1 MSRLIPFLP
10 PFPPL
15 IDRELK
21 VFCMTLLC
29 RLLLSLLL
37 LIPSLLRAAER
48 DGAAIYREMCA
59 SCHGDKGQGS
69 KDYPEPLIGDRS
81 LGQLSHYIDRQMP
94 EGEPEKLNAADS
106 ALVAKY
112 IHEAFYSPVAQARNK
127 PARIDLSR
135 LTVKQYQNTVT
146 DLLASFRQPGSGFQ
160 ELGLKGDYYKGRR
173 IDRRNR
179 VIERVDATVDFTF
192 ENKTPDEK
200 IEGPEFGISWE
211 GSVFAPETGEYEF
224 VVQTEH
230 SVRLWVNQSF
240 FNGPPPLIDQG
251 VKSGNDTEYRASI
264 TLLGGRVYPIR
275 LEYIK
280 GKGGVGDPN
289 LNKDVNKLGKSSIKL
304 LWVMPKRT
312 QEIIPAYYLTTSKN
326 PELYVVNAPF
336 PPDDRSIGYERA
348 NTISKAWDNATT
360 DGALEVANY
369 VVDRFRTL
377 SGDVAIDSKE
387 ESRVKDFCYKFV
399 ERAFRRPL
407 TPEQKTYFV
416 DRHFKDSPDRTTA
429 VKRIVILALKSPR
442 FLYREVGLPS
452 ENSAT
457 PDQYDVASRLSFGLW
472 DSMPDAKLLK
482 AAADKKLETRDQ
494 LVAEATRMQTDLRA
508 RDKLRG
514 FMLQWLRIDQPID
527 MAKDEKLFPEFN
539 KEIIND
545 LRTSLELSL
554 QDFLTSKE
562 PDFRKFLL
570 DEELYLNGRLAKL
583 YGADLPADSPFKKV
597 KLDADKRAGILT
609 HPYMLSVFAYNG
621 TSSPIHRGVF
631 LARSMLG
638 RVIKPPQEAFTPIA
652 PDLHP
657 SLNTRER
664 VTLQTKAEACQLC
677 HNMINP
683 LGFSLENFDAI
694 GKYRAEEKARPVDA
708 EGSYVSRDDKTVK
721 FRGARELGK
730 FLAESPEVSTALTQQ
745 LFQYEIK
752 QPIRAYGSN
761 QLEKL
766 QQDYV
771 KNGYNF
777 QRLAREI
784 VVTAA
789 LPLSLAGE

>member
-1 MSRLIPFLP
+1 MTFSRL
-10 PFPPL
+10 
-15 IDRELK
+15 
-21 VFCMTLLC
+21 
-29 RLLLSLLL
+29 LLLSLFALL
-37 LIPSLLRAAER
+37 PSLLRAAER
-48 DGAAIYREMCA
+48 DGATIYRELCA
-59 SCHGDKGQGS
+59 SCHGAQGQGS
-69 KDYPEPLIGDRS
+69 KDYPEPLTGDRS
-81 LGQLSHYIDRQMP
+81 LGQLSHYIDKNMP
-94 EGEPEKLNAADS
+94 EGDPDALNAADS
-106 ALVAKY
+106 ATVGKY

-146 DLLASFRQPGSGFQ
+146 DLIASFRQPGSGFG
-160 ELGLKGDYYKGRR
+160 ELGLKADYYKGRR
-173 IDRRNR
+173 HDNKNKAFD
-179 VIERVDATVDFTF
+179 RVDPTVDFTF
-192 ENKTPDEK
+192 DNKTPDAK
-200 IEGPEFGISWE
+200 IEGPEFAIRWE

-230 SVRLWVNQSF
+230 SVRLWVNQPF
-240 FNGPPPLIDQG
+240 FNGPAPIIDQG
-251 VKSGNDTEYRASI
+251 VKSGNDTEYRATV
-264 TLLGGRVYPIR
+264 TLQGGRVYPIK

-280 GKGGVGDPN
+280 GKGGVGDPK
-289 LNKDVNKLGKSSIKL
+289 LNKDVDKLGKSSIKL
-304 LWVMPKRT
+304 LWVMPRRT
-312 QEIIPAYYLTTSKN
+312 QEIIPAYYLTTARN
-326 PELYVVNAPF
+326 PEQFVVTTPF

-348 NTISKAWDNATT
+348 NTISKAWENATT
-360 DGALEVANY
+360 DGAIETANY
-369 VVDRFRTL
+369 VVERFKTL
-377 SGDVAIDSKE
+377 SGDVPLDTKE
-387 ESRVKDFCYKFV
+387 EPKIKDWCYKFV

-407 TPEQKTYFV
+407 TTEQKAYFV
-416 DRHFKDSPDRTTA
+416 DRHFTEAPDRTNA
-429 VKRIVILALKSPR
+429 VKRVVLLALKSPR
-442 FLYREVGLPS
+442 FLYREVGS
-452 ENSAT
+452 EK
-457 PDQYDVASRLSFGLW
+457 PDQYDVAARLSFGLW
-472 DSMPDAKLLK
+472 DSLPDAKLLK
-482 AAADKKLETRDQ
+482 AAADKKLETREQ
-494 LVAEATRMQTDLRA
+494 LVAEATRMQSDLRA

-527 MAKDEKLFPEFN
+527 MAKDEKLFPEF
-539 KEIIND
+539 KAETIND

-562 PDFRKFLL
+562 PDFRQFLL

-583 YGADLPADSPFKKV
+583 YGADLPEDAPFKKV

-664 VTLQTKAEACQLC
+664 ITLQTKAEACQLC
-677 HNMINP
+677 HTMINP
-683 LGFSLENFDAI
+683 LGFALENYDAI
-694 GKYRAEEKARPVDA
+694 GKYREQEKNRPIDA
-708 EGSYVSRDDKTVK
+708 VGSYVSRDDKTVK

-730 FLAESPEVSTALTQQ
+730 FLAESPETSAALTQQ
-745 LFQYEIK
+745 LFQFEIK
-752 QPIRAYGSN
+752 QPIRAYGSDR
-761 QLEKL
+761 LEKL
-766 QQDYV
+766 REDYV

-789 LPLSLAGE
+789 LPRPLAGE

>member
-1 MSRLIPFLP
+1 MLSLR
-10 PFPPL
+10 
-15 IDRELK
+15 
-21 VFCMTLLC
+21 
-29 RLLLSLLL
+29 SLLL
-37 LIPSLLRAAER
+37 LSFVTSASLLPSSIRAAEK
-48 DGAAIYREMCA
+48 DGATIYREMCA

-81 LGQLSHYIDRQMP
+81 LNQLSHYIDRQMP
-94 EGEPEKLNAADS
+94 EGEPEKLDAAGS

-146 DLLASFRQPGSGFQ
+146 DLLASFRQPGSGFG
-160 ELGLKGDYYKGRR
+160 ELGLKAEYYKGRR
-173 IDRRNR
+173 HDGKNK
-179 VIERVDATVDFTF
+179 VFDRVDATVDFTYDN
-192 ENKTPDEK
+192 ETPDKK
-200 IEGPEFGISWE
+200 IEGPEFAIRWE

-230 SVRLWVNQSF
+230 SCRLWVNQSF
-240 FNGPPPLIDQG
+240 FNGPPPIIDQG
-251 VKSGNDTEYRASI
+251 VKSGTDTEYRATI
-264 TLLGGRVYPIR
+264 TLLGGRVYPIK

-280 GKGGVGDPN
+280 GKAGVGDPN
-289 LNKDVNKLGKSSIKL
+289 LNKDVNKLGRSSIKL

-312 QEIIPAYYLTTSKN
+312 QEIIPAYYLTTARNS
-326 PELYVVNAPF
+326 ELYVVKTPF

-369 VVDRFRTL
+369 VVDRFKSL

-407 TPEQKTYFV
+407 TPEQKTHFV
-416 DRHFKDSPDRTTA
+416 DRHFKDVTDRTAA
-429 VKRIVILALKSPR
+429 VKRVVILALKSPR
-442 FLYREVGLPS
+442 FLYREVGT
-452 ENSAT
+452 EK

-472 DSMPDAKLLK
+472 DSLPDAKLLK
-482 AAADKKLETRDQ
+482 LAADKKLETRDQ
-494 LVAEATRMQTDLRA
+494 LVAEASRMQSDLRA

-539 KEIIND
+539 KDVIRD

-554 QDFLTSKE
+554 QEFLTSKE

-583 YGADLPADSPFKKV
+583 YGADLPEDSPFKKV

-694 GKYRAEEKARPVDA
+694 GKFREQEKSRAVDA

-752 QPIRAYGSN
+752 QPIRAYGSDR
-761 QLEKL
+761 LEKL

-789 LPLSLAGE
+789 LPRSLAGE

>member
-1 MSRLIPFLP
+1 
-10 PFPPL
+10 
-15 IDRELK
+15 
-21 VFCMTLLC
+21 MTWL
-29 RLLLSLLL
+29 RLLLLPLIALL
-37 LIPSLLRAAER
+37 PSVLRAAEK
-48 DGAAIYREMCA
+48 DGPTIYRELCA
-59 SCHGDKGQGS
+59 SCHGEKGQGS

-81 LGQLSHYIDRQMP
+81 LGQLTHYIDKQMP
-94 EGEPEKLNAADS
+94 EGEPEKLDAAGS

-135 LTVKQYQNTVT
+135 LTVKQYQNSVT
-146 DLLASFRQPGSGFQ
+146 DLIASFRQSGGGLG
-160 ELGLKGDYYKGRR
+160 EPGLKAEYYKGRR
-173 IDRRNR
+173 HDPKNK
-179 VIERVDATVDFTF
+179 VLERVDAAIDFTYD
-192 ENKTPDEK
+192 NKTPDEK
-200 IEGPEFGISWE
+200 IEGPEFAVRWE
-211 GSVFAPETGEYEF
+211 GSVFAPETGDYEF

-230 SVRLWVNQSF
+230 SCRLWVNQSF
-240 FNGPPPLIDQG
+240 FNGPPPIIDQG
-251 VKSGNDTEYRASI
+251 VKSGNDTEYRATV
-264 TLLGGRVYPIR
+264 TLLGGRVYPIK

-280 GKGGVGDPN
+280 GKSGVGDPK
-289 LNKDVNKLGKSSIKL
+289 LNKDVDKLGKSSIHL
-304 LWVMPKRT
+304 LWVPPRRSL
-312 QEIIPAYYLTTSKN
+312 EVIPARCLTTAKN
-326 PELYVVNAPF
+326 PELYVVKTPF

-360 DGALEVANY
+360 DGALEAANY
-369 VVDRFRTL
+369 VIERFKTL
-377 SGDVAIDSKE
+377 SGDVPLDTKE
-387 ESRVKDFCYKFV
+387 EPKVKEFCYKFV

-407 TPEQKTYFV
+407 TPEQKTHFV
-416 DRHFKDSPDRTTA
+416 DRHFTEAPDRTNA
-429 VKRIVILALKSPR
+429 VKRVVLLALKSPR
-442 FLYREVGLPS
+442 FLYREVGS
-452 ENSAT
+452 EK
-457 PDQYDVASRLSFGLW
+457 PDQYDVAARLSFGLW
-472 DSMPDAKLLK
+472 DSMPDTKLLK

-494 LVAEATRMQTDLRA
+494 LVAEATRMQSDLRA

-527 MAKDEKLFPEFN
+527 MAKDEKLFPEF
-539 KEIIND
+539 KPETISD

-583 YGADLPADSPFKKV
+583 YGADLPADAPFQKV
-597 KLDADKRAGILT
+597 KLDADQRAGILT
-609 HPYMLSVFAYNG
+609 HPYLLSVFAYNG

-664 VTLQTKAEACQLC
+664 ITLQTKAEACQLC

-694 GKYRAEEKARPVDA
+694 GKFRAEEKKRPVDA
-708 EGSYVSRDDKTVK
+708 QGSYISRDDKTVK

-745 LFQYEIK
+745 LFQFEIK
-752 QPIRAYGSN
+752 QPIRAYGSDR
-761 QLEKL
+761 LEKL

-789 LPLSLAGE
+789 LPRPLAGE

>member
-1 MSRLIPFLP
+1 MLALRALILFL
-10 PFPPL
+10 L
-15 IDRELK
+15 
-21 VFCMTLLC
+21 VLL
-29 RLLLSLLL
+29 
-37 LIPSLLRAAER
+37 PSLARAAER
-48 DGAAIYREMCA
+48 DGATIYREMCA

-81 LGQLSHYIDRQMP
+81 LGQLGHYIDKNMP
-94 EGEPEKLNAADS
+94 EGDPDSLNAADS
-106 ALVAKY
+106 ASVAKY
-112 IHEAFYSPVAQARNK
+112 IHESFYSPVAQARNK
-127 PARIDLSR
+127 PARIELSR
-135 LTVKQYQNTVT
+135 LTVKQYQNSVT
-146 DLLASFRQPGSGFQ
+146 DLLASFLPPGGGLG
-160 ELGLKGDYYKGRR
+160 EPGLKADYYKGRR
-173 IDRRNR
+173 HDNKNKILQ
-179 VIERVDATVDFTF
+179 RVDATVDFTF
-192 ENKTPDEK
+192 DNKTPDEK
-200 IEGPEFGISWE
+200 IEGPEFAIRWE
-211 GSVFAPETGEYEF
+211 GSVYAPETGEYEF
-224 VVQTEH
+224 VVRTEH
-230 SVRLWVNQSF
+230 SCRLWVNQPAF
-240 FNGPPPLIDQG
+240 GATPIIDRG
-251 VKSGNDTEYRASI
+251 VKSGNDTEYRATV
-264 TLLGGRVYPIR
+264 TLLGGHVYPLM

-280 GKGGVGDPN
+280 GKSGVGDPK
-289 LNKDVNKLGKSSIKL
+289 LNKDVDKLGKSSIHL
-304 LWVMPKRT
+304 LWVPPRRAL
-312 QEIIPAYYLTTSKN
+312 EVIPARCLTTNKN
-326 PELYVVNAPF
+326 RDLFVVKTPF

-360 DGALEVANY
+360 DGAIEAANY
-369 VVDRFRTL
+369 VVERFKTL
-377 SGDVAIDSKE
+377 SGDVPLDTPE
-387 ESRVKDFCYKFV
+387 EQKVKDWCYKFV

-407 TPEQKTYFV
+407 TTEQKTYFV
-416 DRHFKDSPDRTTA
+416 DRHFSEAPDRTNA
-429 VKRIVILALKSPR
+429 VKRVVLLALKSPR
-442 FLYREVGLPS
+442 FLYREVGS
-452 ENSAT
+452 EK
-457 PDQYDVASRLSFGLW
+457 PDQYDIAARLSFGLW
-472 DSMPDAKLLK
+472 DSLPDAKLLK
-482 AAADKKLETRDQ
+482 AAAEKKLETREQ
-494 LVAEATRMQTDLRA
+494 IVAEATRMQSDLRA

-539 KEIIND
+539 NDTISD

-562 PDFRKFLL
+562 PDFRQFLL

-583 YGADLPADSPFKKV
+583 YGADLPADAPFQKV

-683 LGFSLENFDAI
+683 LGFALENFDAI
-694 GKYRAEEKARPVDA
+694 GKYRADEKKRPIDA

-721 FRGARELGK
+721 FRGARELGR
-730 FLAESPEVSTALTQQ
+730 FLAESPEASAALTQQ

-752 QPIRAYGSN
+752 QPIRAYGSDR
-761 QLEKL
+761 LEKL

-789 LPLSLAGE
+789 LPLPLTGE

>member
-1 MSRLIPFLP
+1 
-10 PFPPL
+10 
-15 IDRELK
+15 
-21 VFCMTLLC
+21 MTWL
-29 RLLLSLLL
+29 RLLLLPVVALL
-37 LIPSLLRAAER
+37 PSLVCAAEK
-48 DGAAIYREMCA
+48 DGPTIYREMCA

-81 LGQLSHYIDRQMP
+81 LGQLSHYIDKQMP
-94 EGEPEKLNAADS
+94 EGEPEKLDAAGS
-106 ALVAKY
+106 ATVAKY
-112 IHEAFYSPVAQARNK
+112 IHETFYSPVAQARNK

-146 DLLASFRQPGSGFQ
+146 DLVASFRQPGSGLGEQ
-160 ELGLKGDYYKGRR
+160 GLKAEYYKGRR
-173 IDRRNR
+173 HDNKNKALD
-179 VIERVDATVDFTF
+179 RVDATVDFTYD
-192 ENKTPDEK
+192 NKTPDEK
-200 IEGPEFGISWE
+200 IEGPEFAVRWE
-211 GSVFAPETGEYEF
+211 GSVFAPETGDYEF

-230 SVRLWVNQSF
+230 SCRLWVNQSF
-240 FNGPPPLIDQG
+240 FNGPPPIIDQG
-251 VKSGNDTEYRASI
+251 VKSGNDTEYRATV
-264 TLLGGRVYPIR
+264 TLLGGRAYPLK
-275 LEYIK
+275 LEYTK
-280 GKGGVGDPN
+280 GKAGVGDPK
-289 LNKDVNKLGKSSIKL
+289 LNKDVDKLGKSSIHL
-304 LWVMPKRT
+304 LWVPPRRSL
-312 QEIIPAYYLTTSKN
+312 EVIPARCLTTAKN
-326 PELYVVNAPF
+326 PELYVVKTPF

-348 NTISKAWDNATT
+348 NTISKAWDNSTT
-360 DGALEVANY
+360 DGALEASNY
-369 VVDRFRTL
+369 VIERFKSL
-377 SGDVAIDSKE
+377 SGEVPLDTKE
-387 ESRVKDFCYKFV
+387 EVKVKEFCYKFV
-399 ERAFRRPL
+399 ERSFRRPL

-416 DRHFKDSPDRTTA
+416 DRHFTESPDRTNA
-429 VKRIVILALKSPR
+429 VKRVVLLALKSPR
-442 FLYREVGLPS
+442 FLYREVGT
-452 ENSAT
+452 EK
-457 PDQYDVASRLSFGLW
+457 PDQYDVAARLSFGLW
-472 DSMPDAKLLK
+472 DSIPDQKLLK
-482 AAADKKLETRDQ
+482 AAAEKKLETRDQ

-527 MAKDEKLFPEFN
+527 MAKDEKLFPEF
-539 KEIIND
+539 KPETISD

-583 YGADLPADSPFKKV
+583 YGADLPEDAAFQKV

-609 HPYMLSVFAYNG
+609 HPYILSVFAYNG

-664 VTLQTKAEACQLC
+664 ISLQTKAEACQLC

-694 GKYRAEEKARPVDA
+694 GKFREQEKKRPVDSQ
-708 EGSYVSRDDKTVK
+708 GSYVSRDDKTVK

-730 FLAESPEVSTALTQQ
+730 FLADSPEVSAALTQQ
-745 LFQYEIK
+745 LFQFEIK
-752 QPIRAYGSN
+752 QPIRAYGSDR
-761 QLEKL
+761 LEKL
-766 QQDYV
+766 REDYV

-789 LPLSLAGE
+789 LPRPLAGE